1 MYNDEDVLSSVN
13 DKITTA
19 TDNKASGQHS
29 SLCNDEAVL
38 SNVHDKVTTT
48 TDDKA
53 GREHS
58 SLCSNEDV
66 LSSSHDKI
74 TKTSD
79 DKTTTSTGDKASV
92 QQSSLCSDYNVLT
105 SVNHSLEQY
114 SNVPDYNQLKT
125 IDFDNTDLYIM
136 PCLHLS
142 HMKCL
147 LHDVEINNFI
157 IDFCL
162 SHIADESGC
171 TINALSELSA
181 AIATGMTPPVCKIT
195 NNTEKLI
202 IPFHLAECK
211 HWVLIVIDLAI
222 KFMLNMTA

>member
-1 MYNDEDVLSSVN
+1 
-13 DKITTA
+13 
-19 TDNKASGQHS
+19 
-29 SLCNDEAVL
+29 
-38 SNVHDKVTTT
+38 
-48 TDDKA
+48 
-53 GREHS
+53 
-58 SLCSNEDV
+58 
-66 LSSSHDKI
+66 
-74 TKTSD
+74 
-79 DKTTTSTGDKASV
+79 
-92 QQSSLCSDYNVLT
+92 
-105 SVNHSLEQY
+105 
-114 SNVPDYNQLKT
+114 
-125 IDFDNTDLYIM
+125 M

-211 HWVLIVIDLAI
+211 HWVLIVIDLANKVYAEYDSVTCELSRVRRKI
-222 KFMLNMTA
+222 TEWCLHKLDINLTVYTLKFVLPKRLL